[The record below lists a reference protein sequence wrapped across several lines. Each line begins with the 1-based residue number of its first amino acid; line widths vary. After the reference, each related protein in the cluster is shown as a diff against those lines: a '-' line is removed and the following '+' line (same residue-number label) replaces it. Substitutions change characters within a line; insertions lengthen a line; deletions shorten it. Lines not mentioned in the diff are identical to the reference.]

1 MKVEGQRYSV
11 NDSRAFAFEFRAK
24 VLQASSISWEK
35 DRDKEGKPL
44 EKPRRF
50 FINRYSFVS
59 DKICGQLVEWLD
71 APSDPVITSGECL
84 IRFTQLRPS
93 RQMGGFYE
101 LSGYPVVE

>member
-11 NDSRAFAFEFRAK
+11 NDPRAFAFEFRAK

-71 APSDPVITSGECL
+71 APSDPVITLGECL